1 MSGILE
7 KARWRHLAFKERN
20 IMNKFI
26 LTICLLAIGG
36 IFSASSVLAMTISP
50 PVQEFAADPGTVEKG
65 VVKLYN
71 DENAARTLY
80 ANVQR
85 FTARGEKGEPGFS
98 DEEIENYML
107 ASWIYLERTQITLEP
122 GQRIEVPYIISVP
135 WGAEAGGHYAA
146 IFWSTQAPN
155 VKGTG
160 VAIAS
165 KIGSLILLR
174 VQGEVI
180 EQGRLLEFSLKEKKK
195 FYAHL
200 PIDFIV
206 RFENTGNVHLKPF
219 GMIEISDTLG
229 KKIDGVLVN
238 MAISPEGAEMPIGN
252 VLPQSKRMFEA
263 SWIKN
268 KADGRGVLQYVPT
281 FLGKAKYEKE
291 NFALGRYEGFLNLE
305 YGSQQ
310 QEIQRKIVFW
320 IFPWHLILV
329 CLSGFVFLILLIVF
343 GIKRYNRWIV
353 KRAK

>member
-1 MSGILE
+1 
-7 KARWRHLAFKERN
+7 
-20 IMNKFI
+20 MNKFI

-71 DENAARTLY
+71 DENNTRILY
-80 ANVQR
+80 ADIR
-85 FTARGEKGEPGFS
+85 PFTARGEKGEPGFS
-98 DEEIENYML
+98 DAKIEDYML
-107 ASWIYLERTQITLEP
+107 ASWIHLEKTQITLEP

-219 GMIEISDTLG
+219 GMIEISDMFYPVRNLFSDGVG
-229 KKIDGVLVN
+229 KKNGGVLVN
-238 MAISPEGAEMPIGN
+238 TAISPEGAEMPIGN
-252 VLPQSKRMFEA
+252 VLPQSKRMFEIG
-263 SWIKN
+263 WVKN
-268 KADGRGVLQYVPT
+268 KAIESPQT
-281 FLGKAKYEKE
+281 FLEKVRYEKE
-291 NFALGRYEGFLNLE
+291 NFALGKYEGVLNLE

-329 CLSGFVFLILLIVF
+329 CLSGFVFLILFIVF